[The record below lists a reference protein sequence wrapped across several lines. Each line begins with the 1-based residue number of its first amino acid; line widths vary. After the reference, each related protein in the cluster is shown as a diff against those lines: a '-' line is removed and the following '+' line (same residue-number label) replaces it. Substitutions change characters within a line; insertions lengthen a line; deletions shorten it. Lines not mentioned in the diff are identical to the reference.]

1 MQTQTEPN
9 DAWHREFPRL
19 AELRD
24 CVPSTGE
31 GTFFHGIPSIIQKSS
46 LRATTIDNSNLT
58 CMLWTNALARFQVEG
73 FEVRCKVS

>member
-46 LRATTIDNSNLT
+46 LARLLSTTRI
-58 CMLWTNALARFQVEG
+58 
-73 FEVRCKVS
+73 